1 MVRVGHRSFVHRLF
15 HNIRSFVTLFFRS
28 LFAKPTKSPPQY
40 LYRGGA
46 GGSHGL
52 PPKPR
57 PPAAPRNNVRSFS
70 DLPPSASHAACLPGG
85 GGG

>member
-1 MVRVGHRSFVHRLF
+1 MVRVGHRSFVHRIF

-40 LYRGGA
+40 LYRGGSPA
-46 GGSHGL
+46 RQL

-57 PPAAPRNNVRSFS
+57 PPAAPRNNVRSFG